1 MFARQKTETPNNARE
16 NGIGFPESSSNLLLN
31 PLTKSELEPKMFF
44 NKIYTDTVIKI
55 EILEND
61 GLINQISY
69 LSFQDLLD
77 FDKNNSLNEVKINKI
92 DKILTISLN

>member
-16 NGIGFPESSSNLLLN
+16 NGIGLPESSSNLLLN

-55 EILEND
+55 EILEKKASFLK
-61 GLINQISY
+61 LIRRSQS
-69 LSFQDLLD
+69 
-77 FDKNNSLNEVKINKI
+77 V
-92 DKILTISLN
+92 